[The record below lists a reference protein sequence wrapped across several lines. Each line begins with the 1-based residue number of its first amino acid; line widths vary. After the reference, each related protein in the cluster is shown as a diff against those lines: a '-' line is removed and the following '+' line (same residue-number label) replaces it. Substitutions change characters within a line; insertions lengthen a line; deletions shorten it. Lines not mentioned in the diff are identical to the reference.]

1 MASVAKPPPPV
12 REKVADLGQNL
23 ELWRVH
29 IDEIKE
35 QAKNARVMDPRTFDR
50 LAANIGHGGRLEQLP
65 FCALRDGIIEM
76 VSEIGR
82 ASCRERV

>member
-35 QAKNARVMDPRTFDR
+35 QAKNARPRNRILDAY
-50 LAANIGHGGRLEQLP
+50 LQK
-65 FCALRDGIIEM
+65 
-76 VSEIGR
+76 
-82 ASCRERV
+82 